1 MSSAP
6 LSDPGARSL
15 TFFCPFCGVKN
26 DIGQTQCFVCG
37 KKMPSFAPDASSG
50 SSSSAARGPKTI
62 SGQNR
67 ALANAPVA
75 ARIGDRMIAVFLD
88 TVLLAA
94 MMLFVFA
101 MVWTQEAR
109 LKSLP
114 LVRAGLIAAGGG
126 VVVIV
131 AFLYYWLLEGAFG
144 ATLGKAIIGVRVG
157 SKAGKRGGFRASA
170 IRNAF
175 RVFEGLPLYLPA
187 FVVALF
193 TKGRR
198 RLGDFAADTVVI
210 EYDLPVVARAA
221 VVLGW
226 LALIGAALWG
236 TYLIWPNWFRF
247 PILP

>member
-1 MSSAP
+1 MASAP
-6 LSDPGARSL
+6 LSDLDSRNL

-26 DIGQTQCFVCG
+26 NVGQTQCFVCG
-37 KKMPSFAPDASSG
+37 KKMPSFAADASPGPGPGPSRSKTVSG
-50 SSSSAARGPKTI
+50 SNK
-62 SGQNR
+62 

-88 TVLLAA
+88 TALLAA
-94 MMLFVFA
+94 LMLFVFA
-101 MVWTQEAR
+101 VVWTQEEK

-114 LVRAGLIAAGGG
+114 LVRAGLFAAGGA
-126 VVVIV
+126 VVVIF

-157 SKAGKRGGFRASA
+157 SKNGRRGGFRASA

-175 RVFEGLPLYLPA
+175 RILEGLPLYVPA

-193 TKGRR
+193 SRARR
-198 RLGDFAADTVVI
+198 RLGDFAANTVVI

-226 LALIGAALWG
+226 LALIGTALWG
-236 TYLIWPNWFRF
+236 TYLIWPNWFRI
-247 PILP
+247 PLLP